1 MLLLMRDIHHQGSM
15 RGTLVLVFQALLWSA
30 VSVSGLFTVN
40 IQKSSYEAEVHGDVE
55 LVCVFS
61 AVKRSSD
68 LTVIWTRIDPKP
80 DVDVYRLEKGTENHI
95 YTNDAFRKRA
105 QLIQEQLEKQR
116 AVLRLKKLQIKDS
129 GTYRCI
135 VKEGNEGDYKQVT
148 LNVTAPYTPIK
159 KSVRKAGQDE
169 VELSCESQGF
179 PSPQVF
185 WSDGQNTNLTD
196 TSNSSAHYTDEDL
209 VRVLSTLTVRRDLV
223 NNYTCSFLRSGEIQ
237 QTASFS
243 IPDEILHECSAQY
256 AWIGA
261 VVVVLLAITFIY
273 VILRRRSHGQK
284 NRRNESSKCA
294 LLFPRSSS
302 ANTDSL
308 LTVNENRPQTCL
320 ITSEE
325 PAENPPSLRHVQT
338 QQYSQID
345 TDTDADVE
353 KRLESFALYSKD
365 DQSLN
370 ISSVL
375 PDTRQVVLLLGE
387 PGSGKT
393 TVARIL
399 SSCWAGR
406 LTANAF
412 SVLPLHLVLLV
423 DCSGAE
429 GDLFQMLQSRVHHG
443 KPSVSDLRETL
454 LGPADCLLILDGYR
468 EGNKDLDETL
478 EGFLTERQMC
488 RVLVTSRP
496 GQCPS
501 LEKTV
506 RTVLQLKQR
515 PEESG
520 S

>member
-1 MLLLMRDIHHQGSM
+1 M
-15 RGTLVLVFQALLWSA
+15 RGTLVVIFLALLWPA

-40 IQKSSYEAEVHGDVE
+40 VQKSSYEAELHGDVE

-61 AVKRSSD
+61 AVKRPSD
-68 LTVIWTRIDPKP
+68 LTVIWTRINPKP
-80 DVDVYRLEKGTENHI
+80 DVDVYRLEKGTEKPI
-95 YTNDAFRKRA
+95 YTNDAFRQRA
-105 QLIQEQLEKQR
+105 QLIQNQLEKSR
-116 AVLRLKKLQIKDS
+116 AVLHLKKLQIKDS

-135 VKEGNEGDYKQVT
+135 VREGDEADYKQVT

-159 KSVRKAGQDE
+159 KSVRKAGRDE

-179 PSPQVF
+179 PPPQVF
-185 WSDGQNTNLTD
+185 WSDGQNTNLT
-196 TSNSSAHYTDEDL
+196 SNSSVRSTDEDL
-209 VRVLSTLTVRRDLV
+209 VQVFSTLTVRRDLV
-223 NNYTCSFLRSGEIQ
+223 NNYTCSFLQSGEIQ

-243 IPDEILHECSAQY
+243 IPEEILHECSAQY

-261 VVVVLLAITFIY
+261 VVVVLLAIIFIY
-273 VILRRRSHGQK
+273 VILRRRNNGQK

-294 LLFPRSSS
+294 LLFPHSSS

-308 LTVNENRPQTCL
+308 LTVNESRPQTCHM
-320 ITSEE
+320 TSEE

-345 TDTDADVE
+345 TDADVE
-353 KRLESFALYSKD
+353 KRLESYALHSKD

-375 PDTRQVVLLLGE
+375 PDTRQTVLLYGE

-393 TVARIL
+393 TVAQIL
-399 SSCWAGR
+399 SSCWAGG
-406 LTANAF
+406 LTANAL
-412 SVLPLHLVLLV
+412 SAPPLHLVLLV
-423 DCSGAE
+423 DCSAAE
-429 GDLFQMLQSRVHHG
+429 GDFFQLLKSRVHYE
-443 KPSVSDLRETL
+443 KPLVSDLRETL

-501 LEKTV
+501 LENTV

-515 PEESG
+515 PEEEI
-520 S
+520 

>member
-273 VILRRRSHGQK
+273 VILRRRSH
-284 NRRNESSKCA
+284 A
-294 LLFPRSSS
+294 
-302 ANTDSL
+302 L